1 MIALLPGES
10 RALFPR
16 LMDEM
21 YDLRLGAVRAHA
33 GRPSAAVHRLAVVD
47 YFDSLDP
54 LYVLALDEMAC
65 VAGALRLLPT
75 TGVTML
81 NDASAGAPRDGLR
94 VESPLI
100 WEASRLTLRRAGD
113 SRATDGAMNRT
124 IGQLGVALNAV
135 AEAAA
140 LTYLIGVFD
149 GAMHRLLSHR
159 GCAGETLAPPMR
171 IDGADIFAVLYEV
184 GATMD
189 APFRSLAGD
198 ASAPPIN
205 LADLERLRQTD
216 CRS

>member
-21 YDLRLGAVRAHA
+21 YDLRLGAARAHA
-33 GRPSAAVHRLAVVD
+33 GRPSGAVHRLAVVD

-54 LYVLALDEMAC
+54 LYVLALDEMEC

-81 NDASAGAPRDGLR
+81 NDAFAGALPVGLR

-100 WEASRLTLRRAGD
+100 WEASRLTLRGAGD
-113 SRATDGAMNRT
+113 SRATDAAMNRT
-124 IGQLGVALNAV
+124 IGQLGVALNAI
-135 AEAAA
+135 AQTAA
-140 LTYLIGVFD
+140 LTHLTGVFD
-149 GAMHRLLSHR
+149 RSMHRLLSYR

-171 IDGADIFAVLYEV
+171 IDGDDMFAVLYEV
-184 GATMD
+184 GAAMY
-189 APFRSLAGD
+189 AAFRSLAGD

>member
-21 YDLRLGAVRAHA
+21 YDLRLGAARAHA

-54 LYVLALDEMAC
+54 LYVLALDEMEG
-65 VAGALRLLPT
+65 VAGALRVLPT

-81 NDASAGAPRDGLR
+81 NDGFAGAALDGLR

-100 WEASRLTLRRAGD
+100 WEASRLTLRGAGD
-113 SRATDGAMNRT
+113 SRATDAAMNRT
-124 IGQLGVALNAV
+124 IGQLGVALNAI
-135 AEAAA
+135 AQTAA
-140 LTYLIGVFD
+140 LTHVIGVFD
-149 GAMHRLLSHR
+149 ESMHRLLSHR
-159 GCAGETLAPPMR
+159 GCAGETFAPQMR
-171 IDGADIFAVLYEV
+171 IDGADMFAVLYEV
-184 GATMD
+184 GAAMD

-198 ASAPPIN
+198 ASAPRIN
-205 LADLERLRQTD
+205 LADLERLRQRG

>member
-21 YDLRLGAVRAHA
+21 YDLRLGAARAHA
-33 GRPSAAVHRLAVVD
+33 GRPSGAVHRLAVVD

-54 LYVLALDEMAC
+54 LYVLALDEMEC

-81 NDASAGAPRDGLR
+81 NDAFAGALPDGLR

-100 WEASRLTLRRAGD
+100 WEASRLTLRGAGD
-113 SRATDGAMNRT
+113 SRATDAAMIRT
-124 IGQLGVALNAV
+124 IGQLGVALNAI
-135 AEAAA
+135 AQTAA
-140 LTYLIGVFD
+140 LTHLIGVFD
-149 GAMHRLLSHR
+149 RSMHRLLSHR

-171 IDGADIFAVLYEV
+171 IDGADMFAVLYEV
-184 GATMD
+184 GAAMD
-189 APFRSLAGD
+189 APFQTLAGD
-198 ASAPPIN
+198 AWAPPIN

>member
-33 GRPSAAVHRLAVVD
+33 GRPSGAVHRLAVVD

-54 LYVLALDEMAC
+54 LYVLALDEMEC

-81 NDASAGAPRDGLR
+81 NDAFAGAPPDGLR

-113 SRATDGAMNRT
+113 SRATDAAMNRT
-124 IGQLGVALNAV
+124 IGQLGVALNAI

-159 GCAGETLAPPMR
+159 GCAGEILAPPKR
-171 IDGADIFAVLYEV
+171 IDGADMFAVLYEV
-184 GATMD
+184 GAAMD

>member
-1 MIALLPGES
+1 MRRTP
-10 RALFPR
+10 
-16 LMDEM
+16 
-21 YDLRLGAVRAHA
+21 
-33 GRPSAAVHRLAVVD
+33 PS
-47 YFDSLDP
+47 
-54 LYVLALDEMAC
+54 
-65 VAGALRLLPT
+65 
-75 TGVTML
+75 
-81 NDASAGAPRDGLR
+81 
-94 VESPLI
+94 
-100 WEASRLTLRRAGD
+100 
-113 SRATDGAMNRT
+113 NRT
-124 IGQLGVALNAV
+124 IGQLGVALNAI

-140 LTYLIGVFD
+140 LTHVIGVFD

-184 GATMD
+184 GAAMD